1 MDNEQDKKIL
11 EELAKAEAQA
21 KQLNLQVARIDDKT
35 PQKEALALLPKKIAT
50 EYRLIPLFIKAN
62 ELSIGFAD
70 TSLFGKP
77 MPDFLVLLKDKFDIK
92 KYIIIGSDLD
102 EALKAYDNFAT
113 ELSIAEPNV
122 NNPKIPESVE
132 LPDASNANA
141 TPVTKEFEEISIASM
156 EIPLDTLEK
165 FPQEVAKKYLMVV
178 FRVEQNGKLVHVAS
192 FNPNDPRIKDIV
204 NFVEKRNKVKV
215 KLYKAKKEDIELVIS
230 GYNTGGYKPEVVDKE
245 PEALIEST
253 EQKVEIKEIDGYQ
266 ADPSSQLAQV
276 DKIKQI
282 ATESV
287 ENDVNEATEQDV
299 EVSKVADEVS
309 TKSPIKIPSPQTQNL
324 PEDKDVINAFSETD
338 LDQQLNGAI
347 TKEDQLEVVLRTGV
361 ATKVVGAVI
370 SFAVS
375 REVSD
380 IHIEPMENDVLI
392 RYRIDGILQEIA
404 KLPKNLLAPMVSRI
418 KILSNLKIDEV
429 RLPQDGRFSVRVAG
443 HDVDLRVSTLPTV
456 FGEKAVL
463 RILDKTTG
471 VKELED
477 LDFLGTNLDRLK
489 KSLSEPYGIILVTGP
504 TGSGKSTTL
513 YAMLKRLNTTAVN
526 IITLEDPVEYQLDGM
541 NQTQI
546 KDKIG
551 YGFAEGLRS
560 IVRQDPD
567 IIMVGEIR
575 DKETATLATQAALTG
590 HLVLST
596 LHTNNAAG
604 AIPRLI
610 DMEVEPFLL
619 SSSINMIIAQRLV
632 RKLCQECKQQVK
644 VSTETLEKI
653 KQILEASKAPEAA
666 NALAG
671 ELKFYD
677 PKGCD
682 KCSGGYKGRLGI
694 FEVLPLS
701 EDIATLTIKKADTS
715 TIDEQAK
722 NEGMI
727 SMRVDGVLKALK
739 GLTSLGEVL
748 QVTAD

>member
-77 MPDFLVLLKDKFDIK
+77 MPDFLVLLKDKFDVK

-113 ELSIAEPNV
+113 ELSTAEPNV
-122 NNPKIPESVE
+122 NNPKTPESAE

-215 KLYKAKKEDIELVIS
+215 KLYKAKKEDIELVIN
-230 GYNTGGYKPEVVDKE
+230 GYNTGGYKPEVSDKE
-245 PEALIEST
+245 PEALVEST

-309 TKSPIKIPSPQTQNL
+309 AKSPIKIPSTQIQNL
-324 PEDKDVINAFSETD
+324 TEDKDVINAFSETD
-338 LDQQLNGAI
+338 LDQQLNGTI
-347 TKEDQLEVVLRTGV
+347 TKEDQLEVVLRTGI
-361 ATKVVGAVI
+361 APKVVGAVI

-404 KLPKNLLAPMVSRI
+404 RLPKNLLAPIVSRI

-701 EDIATLTIKKADTS
+701 EDIATLTIKRADTS

>member
-644 VSTETLEKI
+644 VPTETLEKI